1 MKKITTL
8 FLAIILVASCSK
20 FDDSELW
27 DKINDHELR
36 IAYLEEVCRKM
47 NTDISNLQSIVTA
60 LETSDYIVNAF
71 PLADGNGYTL
81 IFKSGKSIVIQNG
94 KDGINGIDGTT
105 PAISVKK
112 DTDGFYYWTVNGEWL
127 LVDGKK
133 VRASATDGSDGITP
147 KFKIEEGY
155 WYVSY
160 DNGNSWE
167 LLGKATGSNGLDGAD
182 GDSIFKRVYIEDG
195 YVCFELNDNSNTI
208 IRIPLIKDGI
218 LNISIEK
225 EGSLSEILTSEETRT
240 TTSLIISGRINREDM
255 RHIQI
260 MNNLHT
266 LDLSNAIYYDSISTL
281 KINPYND
288 VVVNKSIETLILPK
302 EAKPVP
308 YYGFSVDISY
318 CLSLRKVVISK
329 DNTRFYMNYAD
340 DQTNSRIKFC
350 PSLKILEF
358 AEGVTTPSITDGDD
372 FDDLDL
378 LETIIYP
385 SSLKHIPESIAL
397 ANLSDV
403 GEYHTKDY
411 LYNVICKRLICKA
424 TTPPTFDKS
433 TSADSNYIFY
443 STEKKCYYYQK
454 KELGITTTI
463 YRYVEL
469 PDNAILYVPRESIE
483 LYRTAPLWENF
494 TDIRAIEDIE

>member
-1 MKKITTL
+1 
-8 FLAIILVASCSK
+8 
-20 FDDSELW
+20 
-27 DKINDHELR
+27 
-36 IAYLEEVCRKM
+36 M

-105 PAISVKK
+105 PTISVKK

-133 VRASATDGSDGITP
+133 VRASATDGTDGITP

-167 LLGKATGSNGLDGAD
+167 LLGKATGNNGVDGAD

-240 TTSLIISGRINREDM
+240 TTSLIISGRINHEDM
-255 RHIQI
+255 CHIQI
-260 MNNLHT
+260 MTNLHT
-266 LDLSNAIYYDSISTL
+266 LDLSNAIYYDNSTL

-302 EAKPVP
+302 KAKPDP
-308 YYGFSVDISY
+308 YYHFSVDISY
-318 CLSLRKVVISK
+318 CLSLKKVVINK
-329 DNTRFYMNYAD
+329 DSTRVYHQSTD
-340 DQTNSRIKFC
+340 DPYNHSIKFC

-372 FDDLDL
+372 FNDLDL
-378 LETIIYP
+378 LETAIYP
-385 SSLKHIPESIAL
+385 SSLKHIPVSITL
-397 ANLSDV
+397 AKRSDV
-403 GEYHTKDY
+403 GKDD

-433 TSADSNYIFY
+433 TYAYPEYIFY